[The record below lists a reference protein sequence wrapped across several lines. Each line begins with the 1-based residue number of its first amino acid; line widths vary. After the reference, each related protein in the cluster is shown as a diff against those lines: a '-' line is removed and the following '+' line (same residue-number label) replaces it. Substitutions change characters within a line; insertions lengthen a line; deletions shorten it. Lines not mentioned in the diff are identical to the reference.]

1 MMAEFQKIQQLSL
14 FPSLTENNNGLSRI
28 SFSHE
33 EVCPQDQRLALE
45 KRYADL
51 LEETVK
57 FNRKLVSYQGNK
69 GAIIHGWIKYREG
82 FSAQLVE
89 ELLRE
94 FSIEPGGKVL
104 DPFSGSSTTLLV
116 AKSMGIDAVG
126 IELMSV
132 CHLAWEAKSLFQD
145 YDLKE
150 LKKIRSWLENST
162 IEKTANTFPHIKI
175 TESAFPPE
183 NENAVMFYSQW
194 VEELQASESTKILLR
209 LLLSS
214 ILEEV
219 SYTRKDG
226 QYLRWDYRSE
236 KVQER
241 NRIRQSQGKKP
252 IKKVDFGPLPS
263 VKEALLGAF
272 DTVISDIHKLQDIP
286 FRESHQELI
295 KGNSLFALPTLK
307 PNQFDGVITSP
318 PYCNRYD
325 YTRTYALEL
334 AYLGEGDGIFDL
346 RQNLLSCTVENR
358 SKMEL
363 LEEHYQSLK
372 SGNRFSQILQIV
384 QQNAALQEINHS
396 LQKRWERGDMNNR
409 GVLRM
414 VEQYFTELG
423 FIFAELLRTCKPGA
437 QVAFVNDN
445 VRYGGEVIPVDLLTT
460 DLAVNL
466 GFEPVKIYVLP
477 QRKGNSSQQMGRFGR
492 EALRKSITIWRKPN
506 DKQVHS

>member
-1 MMAEFQKIQQLSL
+1 MTSSHNLQQLSL
-14 FPSLTENNNGLSRI
+14 FPSLLASDKNLSRH
-28 SFSHE
+28 SFSHDD
-33 EVCPQDQRLALE
+33 VCLQDARIALE
-45 KRYADL
+45 EKYAAIL
-51 LEETVK
+51 GETAK

-69 GAIIHGWIKYREG
+69 GAIVHGWIKYREG

-89 ELLRE
+89 DLIRE
-94 FSIEPGGKVL
+94 FEIEAGGKVL

-116 AKSMGIDAVG
+116 TKSLGINAVG
-126 IELMSV
+126 IEIMSV
-132 CHLAWEAKSLFQD
+132 CHLAWEAKSLFQE
-145 YDLKE
+145 YDLDE
-150 LKKIRSWLENST
+150 LKRVRTKL
-162 IEKTANTFPHIKI
+162 ANATPINITESFPHLTI

-183 NENAVMFYSQW
+183 TERNIMFYTRWIEQLDS
-194 VEELQASESTKILLR
+194 SEATKTLLR
-209 LLLSS
+209 LLLTS

-226 QYLRWDYRSE
+226 QYLRWDYRSK

-241 NRIRQSQGKKP
+241 NRIRQSQGKKA
-252 IKKVDFGPLPS
+252 IKKVDFGPLPT
-263 VKEALLGAF
+263 VKEALLDAF
-272 DTVISDIHKLQDIP
+272 DTVIADIRKLQGLP
-286 FRESHQELI
+286 FRESQQELI
-295 KGNSLFALPTLK
+295 KGNSLYVLPTLE

-358 SKMEL
+358 PKLEL
-363 LEEHYQSLK
+363 LAKHYQSIGRK
-372 SGNRFSQILQIV
+372 EHFDRILQTV
-384 QQNAALQEINHS
+384 QENAAFQEINQS
-396 LQKRWERGDMNNR
+396 LLTRWERGDMNNR

-414 VEQYFTELG
+414 VEQYFTELT

-460 DLAVNL
+460 DIAVNL
-466 GFEPVKIYVLP
+466 GFEPVKVYVLP
-477 QRKGNSSQQMGRFGR
+477 QRKGNSSQQMGKFGR

-506 DKQVHS
+506 GKQIRS